1 MVSAAHETIMKAL
14 IGRRGTRIVHV
25 LNVSA
30 IVALGGVTQPDVH
43 PENVSFPH
51 HLGAFETGKDWAC

>member
-1 MVSAAHETIMKAL
+1 MVSTAHKTIMKAL

-43 PENVSFPH
+43 PENVSFPPSSQ
-51 HLGAFETGKDWAC
+51 GF